1 MKIKKATEQEREFRL
16 FFTNEEGEE
25 DDYTIT
31 FKYNEENKNWITNL
45 SGEYEEK
52 ELEAV
57 KMILKELN
65 TMHKERIEIN
75 LESKK

>member
-45 SGEYEEK
+45 SGEY
-52 ELEAV
+52 
-57 KMILKELN
+57 
-65 TMHKERIEIN
+65 
-75 LESKK
+75 KKKN

>member
-25 DDYTIT
+25 EDYLIT
-31 FKYNEENKNWITNL
+31 FRYNEEDKLWKTHL
-45 SGEYEEK
+45 SGDYEDK

-65 TMHKERIEIN
+65 TEHKERIEIN
-75 LESKK
+75 LEKK